1 MEKRTGDATW
11 PRNASPRSSP
21 SQPSS
26 PGWSPQCRS
35 RECRTRSR
43 PPGRTRHA
51 AHTAP
56 GGMKP
61 PHQEPTA
68 QEPRQLAG
76 SDPVRCQIWPP
87 PPPPAPHLAAFAAEP
102 VAAHGVVG
110 QRALLAAVSPAL
122 RALLPG
128 QQPAWHVSHLAMPVA
143 PGHGRGEQ
151 TLVPTHRQR
160 AAVALLSCLH
170 EAVAALRRV
179 QELPGS
185 RWGEARATGSVPKQ
199 GVATSPPPQKKGI
212 ASPGEQQDTDTA
224 CFLPSSVRV
233 QLCSL
238 PGTPGLVLALLPW
251 TWQGLGETASPK
263 GPSELPQ
270 GHRSP
275 GARRVRGGPLPSGVC

>member
-1 MEKRTGDATW
+1 M
-11 PRNASPRSSP
+11 
-21 SQPSS
+21 
-26 PGWSPQCRS
+26 
-35 RECRTRSR
+35 
-43 PPGRTRHA
+43 

-128 QQPAWHVSHLAMPVA
+128 QQPAWHVSHPAMPVA

-199 GVATSPPPQKKGI
+199 GVATSPPPPKKGHRI
-212 ASPGEQQDTDTA
+212 PRGTAGYRHCLLFAIKREGPALFPAGDTGFGAGTVTLDVARAGGDRKSQGTLGAAPGA
-224 CFLPSSVRV
+224 
-233 QLCSL
+233 SL
-238 PGTPGLVLALLPW
+238 PRG
-251 TWQGLGETASPK
+251 
-263 GPSELPQ
+263 SEGQ
-270 GHRSP
+270 
-275 GARRVRGGPLPSGVC
+275 GGPVTFRGLLKRQLPPPSCRNWLYSSMLQRENFRGR